1 MAAAL
6 PDSQCLS
13 APPDAAGGEPRL
25 EAQLARLEKINRVLM
40 DRVERNMDM
49 PDGAFTLFQAAISL
63 EGKVRERTAAL
74 ESTLLELESANSRLQ
89 EAKEAAVAASQ
100 AKSQFLANMSHEI
113 RTPMNGVLG
122 MAELLLRSDLSPQ
135 QRKLASNIQS
145 SAASLLTVLNAILD
159 FSKIEANRLDLEA
172 IPFDLREL
180 VEETVDVASGGAHA
194 KNLDIVCRFPKGFPA
209 RVVGDPNRLRQV
221 LTNLIGNAVKFT
233 EKGHVC
239 VRVLEPGKA
248 PTGAQGEAEAPAA
261 LYRLEVED
269 TGVGIA
275 PDVVP
280 KLFQAFTQ
288 ADGSTTRRYG
298 GTGLGLA
305 IARQLCELMG
315 GEMGVTSEPGRG
327 ACFWFSVRL
336 QRGVQQ
342 GASLPAAARVRRAL
356 VVSTSEVVRAALVSQ
371 LEDQGWLADAA
382 PPSSLAALSADQGFD
397 LCFTDHLPLAYD
409 GASAC
414 ATGRPCVPIVR
425 LHRLA
430 ESPPEAGWLAG
441 ELALPVRRQHLTELL
456 QRLST
461 TRVPSAAP
469 PAVSKILQAR
479 QRPEALKLRVL
490 IAEDNAMNRELAVYM
505 LEELGCNVEVVVDG
519 KQAVSAVAAGQF
531 DVVLLDCQMPEMD
544 GYDAARVIRR
554 EEQSSLRHV
563 PIVALTA
570 NASKADRERCLS
582 SGMDDFLSKPFTLQQ
597 LSSVLTRAVR
607 PEQGRP
613 RESRAPAVRG
623 EVLAEHVL
631 EQLRVL
637 DKPGR
642 PKIIVRLI
650 DEFMKTVP
658 ARMASM
664 TVASERNDVAE
675 VRRFAHS
682 LTSVAGNLG
691 ALPLSQLARRLDSSV
706 EALDA
711 RARSAAV
718 ALLRAEYERV
728 VEALTALRL
737 REAGEAPC
745 RAS

>member
-1 MAAAL
+1 M
-6 PDSQCLS
+6 QQTY
-13 APPDAAGGEPRL
+13 R
-25 EAQLARLEKINRVLM
+25 
-40 DRVERNMDM
+40 
-49 PDGAFTLFQAAISL
+49 
-63 EGKVRERTAAL
+63 VRE
-74 ESTLLELESANSRLQ
+74 
-89 EAKEAAVAASQ
+89 
-100 AKSQFLANMSHEI
+100 
-113 RTPMNGVLG
+113 
-122 MAELLLRSDLSPQ
+122 
-135 QRKLASNIQS
+135 
-145 SAASLLTVLNAILD
+145 
-159 FSKIEANRLDLEA
+159 
-172 IPFDLREL
+172 
-180 VEETVDVASGGAHA
+180 
-194 KNLDIVCRFPKGFPA
+194 
-209 RVVGDPNRLRQV
+209 
-221 LTNLIGNAVKFT
+221 
-233 EKGHVC
+233 
-239 VRVLEPGKA
+239 
-248 PTGAQGEAEAPAA
+248 
-261 LYRLEVED
+261 
-269 TGVGIA
+269 
-275 PDVVP
+275 PDVV
-280 KLFQAFTQ
+280 
-288 ADGSTTRRYG
+288 AD
-298 GTGLGLA
+298 
-305 IARQLCELMG
+305 
-315 GEMGVTSEPGRG
+315 
-327 ACFWFSVRL
+327 
-336 QRGVQQ
+336 
-342 GASLPAAARVRRAL
+342 
-356 VVSTSEVVRAALVSQ
+356 
-371 LEDQGWLADAA
+371 
-382 PPSSLAALSADQGFD
+382 
-397 LCFTDHLPLAYD
+397 
-409 GASAC
+409 
-414 ATGRPCVPIVR
+414 
-425 LHRLA
+425 
-430 ESPPEAGWLAG
+430 
-441 ELALPVRRQHLTELL
+441 
-456 QRLST
+456 
-461 TRVPSAAP
+461 
-469 PAVSKILQAR
+469 
-479 QRPEALKLRVL
+479 
-490 IAEDNAMNRELAVYM
+490 
-505 LEELGCNVEVVVDG
+505 VVDG
-519 KQAVSAVAAGQF
+519 EAIIMDLNTGKYFSSEGTGSYCWSAVAAGQF

-664 TVASERNDVAE
+664 TAASERNDVAE

-711 RARSAAV
+711 RARAAAV